1 MKLLLIEP
9 TQLRCRIGNQ
19 LRLGGIEEVTEIT
32 SSTEAFQLLQ
42 NQSYDLLLIGP
53 NVQDPSGLE
62 LLRRLRQQETHK
74 QMAVLI
80 FLEMPTNEQVLEA
93 AELDVQGIIVVPFE
107 DDYLL
112 FRVRDTLRKLRQ
124 QAPQEPKPTYRK
136 RLHLVG
142 SSNSKQSP

>member
-112 FRVRDTLRKLRQ
+112 FRVRDMLRKLRQ

-136 RLHLVG
+136 RLHLVF

>member
-136 RLHLVG
+136 RLLLVG